1 MWLRFNCVGPRG
13 HHLLNW
19 TNQEGEKM
27 LGFTFSYK
35 VSEELT
41 SGKSWS
47 LSSIFALT
55 VLVIVALALAVIGV
69 VIYRWELLLIWMTN
83 YQQFSHESCIFIL
96 IQNVYPQFF
105 DSFQAVIFLHKWF
118 VCNIDIGKVV
128 QNWNSK
134 IKIILNCI
142 CLQLSKVW
150 VFFFMIATS
159 SLRHF
164 ESLNLMAVSET

>member
-1 MWLRFNCVGPRG
+1 MGPRG

-55 VLVIVALALAVIGV
+55 VLVIVALALAAIGV
-69 VIYRWELLLIWMTN
+69 VIYR
-83 YQQFSHESCIFIL
+83 
-96 IQNVYPQFF
+96 
-105 DSFQAVIFLHKWF
+105 
-118 VCNIDIGKVV
+118 
-128 QNWNSK
+128 
-134 IKIILNCI
+134 
-142 CLQLSKVW
+142 
-150 VFFFMIATS
+150 
-159 SLRHF
+159 
-164 ESLNLMAVSET
+164 